1 MLCDIYRMENKDAWQ
16 PDQYLEEF
24 DKDSFDVE
32 THATEILKKGNINEE
47 VAKLSSSLASLDTL
61 IEQHVTSHYSDL
73 LSRAVASSEL
83 EQSLGVMSTHI
94 NSLLMSSERLTTRLR
109 DPYEKIRAGTK
120 SLSRLQETTDILRR
134 VIRILQL
141 SKKLAGYMGHQGEG
155 DLTKAASHLYEVAG
169 LLAED
174 VAGVEVVEGEAR
186 KVRQWRLEVER
197 QAEGLMTRGMSTGN
211 QTQLAT
217 GLQVFY
223 NLGTLPA
230 VLDTFLADLHG
241 KLRAHW
247 TESLDIKRMTES
259 SASSS
264 GSSVTGP
271 GKVSGP
277 VAGNTAAFRSSLWTN
292 IDNAVE
298 AVHSHMVQL
307 WLLQRLLSKKVDPVT
322 HQPFIS
328 SLPNP
333 NIVHTSWTKVCTI
346 IKDCLST
353 AQAKSN
359 FVKQT
364 FEGEYPK
371 LVKLYEELWTKL
383 KQTSSQYTN
392 TVQIEFDATSD
403 LAPQFGLRDEM
414 EESLRE
420 SLSQFEHAYL
430 ARSLSRLFDP
440 INLMFSGQ
448 GQPSLEEINTIISV
462 INSELNIASVDARLL
477 SSVTRNTSKAVSL
490 FCVKCE
496 GCLDTEASQVIGQPS
511 PAQCQN
517 INILNLMAEFT
528 SRLSKVEGLQKAGEE
543 VSKLMVA
550 GLEPLLLSINDS
562 VEAILLTIHKED
574 FSGNDGDSASPAPAC
589 SLYMRELQTFLERI
603 AKDFLSTFTCRD
615 FLSVHLHSL
624 AERTIEKFVLQG
636 SLVRPLGT
644 AGALRLASDCAQL
657 EFALSTILGPSGQSS
672 LGPTGLIALGSS
684 YRLLRAFRSLLFLTP
699 ADMASFS
706 GLGSVLPHSTALH
719 LLISRCPEV
728 VASPAESLGWS
739 LARYTT
745 WLEEHSQEKERLL
758 MVQGALEAYV
768 RSARER
774 QDKSFVPQYPVMI
787 DILQRGL
794 SSC

>member
-1 MLCDIYRMENKDAWQ
+1 M
-16 PDQYLEEF
+16 
-24 DKDSFDVE
+24 
-32 THATEILKKGNINEE
+32 
-47 VAKLSSSLASLDTL
+47 AKLSSSLASLDSL

-83 EQSLGVMSTHI
+83 EQSLAVMSTHI
-94 NSLLMSSERLTTRLR
+94 NSLLMSSDRLTTRLR
-109 DPYEKIRAGTK
+109 DPYEKIKAGTK

-155 DLTKAASHLYEVAG
+155 DLTKAASCLYEVAG

-197 QAEGLMTRGMSTGN
+197 QAEGLMTRGMTTGN
-211 QTQLAT
+211 QTHLAT

-230 VLDTFLADLHG
+230 VLETFLADLHG

-259 SASSS
+259 SGSSS
-264 GSSVTGP
+264 GSVPGP

-298 AVHSHMVQL
+298 AVLSHMVQL

-322 HQPFIS
+322 HQPFIA

-333 NIVHTSWTKVCTI
+333 NIVHTSWAKVCTI
-346 IKDCLST
+346 IKECLST

-392 TVQIEFDATSD
+392 TLHIEFDGTSD
-403 LAPQFGLRDEM
+403 LAPQFGLNDQM

-420 SLSQFEHAYL
+420 SLAQFEHAYL

-448 GQPSLEEINTIISV
+448 GQPSLEEVNTIISV

-477 SSVTRNTSKAVSL
+477 SSVSRNTSKAVSL

-496 GCLDTEASQVIGQPS
+496 GCLDNEASQVIGQPT

-528 SRLSKVEGLQKAGEE
+528 SRLNKTEVLVEASQE
-543 VSKLMVA
+543 VTKLMVA

-562 VEAILLTIHKED
+562 VEAILLTMHKED
-574 FSGNDGDSASPAPAC
+574 FSGNEGDSANPAPAC
-589 SLYMRELQTFLERI
+589 SLYMKELQTFLERI

-615 FLSVHLHSL
+615 FLSAHLHSL

-644 AGALRLASDCAQL
+644 AGAMRLASDCAQL

-699 ADMASFS
+699 ADMASFP
-706 GLGSVLPHSTALH
+706 GLGSTLPHSTALH

-728 VASPAESLGWS
+728 VASPADSLGWS

-745 WLEEHSQEKERLL
+745 WLEDHSQEKERLL

-768 RSARER
+768 KSARER